1 MRAARYRHRRQAEH
15 RPDIRQRRLGVQ
27 PLFTTHG
34 AMARQ
39 FPGGTVD
46 IERLDLARE
55 SARKLLT
62 LPSAPEPMLPVDAG
76 TTKALPATVGTI
88 EA

>member
-1 MRAARYRHRRQAEH
+1 
-15 RPDIRQRRLGVQ
+15 
-27 PLFTTHG
+27 
-34 AMARQ
+34 MARQ